1 MSSAKEDVNS
11 YEGIANVASNLSV
24 GNKVSLFRRAFLRR
38 NIRVVTSQGNKT
50 GHLPL
55 WGAIS
60 QGEVKLFR
68 GLMSAERG
76 LSAHKLARD
85 KTATKKVLSEANL
98 RVPRSYELK
107 GLTARENFAAIEA
120 LDLLP
125 GVLKPNGGSHGAGVS
140 MNIQDFNSFETAL
153 LSAGA
158 TPIFEEQI
166 GGRDYRLLTIGQSFF
181 AATERRPAS
190 VIGDGISTVKELVE
204 EKNRK
209 RALNPST
216 KSHPIEIDDIALD
229 CLENQGTT
237 INSVPPKDAEVR
249 LRFVA
254 NIGSGGDA
262 VDRTG
267 EVHPDFVS
275 LCEQIPDVLGNPEIL
290 GIDLLAE
297 DISKSPDNQSW
308 AFLEI
313 NANPDIDIHHWPWQG
328 KALDAAGRLAEFY
341 FPNSRVG
348 ESLSAIIVVEG
359 KVRVKEFDRWIA
371 HTCALAGLE
380 ARPKYGKTQIRLQVA
395 GAQAAIDWYV
405 EMLIKAK
412 TGAIIRSISI
422 E

>member
-1 MSSAKEDVNS
+1 MSPINEGENS
-11 YEGIANVASNLSV
+11 FEGIENVASNLSV
-24 GNKVSLFRRAFLRR
+24 GNKVSLFRRALLRR
-38 NIRVVTSQGNKT
+38 NIRVVTSQGGKA

-60 QGEVKLFR
+60 CGEVKLFR

-98 RVPRSYELK
+98 RVPRSYELR

-166 GGRDYRLLTIGQSFF
+166 GGKDYRLLTIGQSFF

-190 VIGDGISTVKELVE
+190 VIGDGISTVEELVE
-204 EKNRK
+204 KKNRK

-216 KSHPIEIDDIALD
+216 KSHPIEIDDIALG

-262 VDRTG
+262 VDRTD

-328 KALDAAGRLAEFY
+328 EALDAADRLAEFY

-380 ARPKYGKTQIRLQVA
+380 ARPTYGKTQIRLQVA
-395 GAQAAIDWYV
+395 GSQAAIDWFV